1 MTSDAHV
8 YFMSSHPIDIA
19 TVKVM
24 VGRKICSPYI
34 AQCMHELATS
44 RFIYVLR
51 HHNQNVDFWFGA
63 KPRNSGTTDMMSFDQ
78 LSSKALRY
86 SSFFDSKK
94 LRPLRIRGR
103 DLTGEGH
110 QLSLRQSRM
119 RED

>member
-86 SSFFDSKK
+86 SSFFGSKK
-94 LRPLRIRGR
+94 
-103 DLTGEGH
+103 
-110 QLSLRQSRM
+110 
-119 RED
+119 